1 MTAPDQPDNCCL
13 HFTSSEARPLA
24 CMAGT
29 AISLG
34 QFKADV
40 ERLAIQLQ
48 HDGDTLISCPGRYAF
63 SVGLLASWLSSR
75 TVVLPPNH
83 LDETLQDI
91 RKRFDIAFECDANW
105 GRQLPGNPASG
116 AHGHWEPRLPNDIHA
131 VKLFT
136 SGSSGAP
143 RVITKSVANLLDEAR
158 AIAAEFDW
166 PDGPVV
172 AGVPPQHLY
181 GLTFSILLPWVL
193 GNAWVDDMPRY
204 PGDVLQA
211 LQHNN
216 GRTLISVPAQY
227 QATLQDGTDLHD
239 TLCVSAAAPLT
250 GRLARA
256 WQQQHGTD
264 ILEIYGS
271 TETGVVGHRRHT
283 HTETWQAFPQVD
295 LSVEQDQLKV
305 ESPFVS
311 DEFTGGYLTADRGL
325 LVDPGRFQLLGRADA
340 IVKIAGKRVSL
351 TNIEDSIC
359 TCPGVA
365 EAAVIAVPAK
375 GLVRDMAIWA
385 AVVADGDQPLSP
397 RQLQAALRDKLDGI
411 EIPRRILVVDQL
423 PRTASGK
430 LPGKAVANLF
440 QEFDRSRVQL

>member
-1 MTAPDQPDNCCL
+1 MTRRDHPDSCSVR
-13 HFTSSEARPLA
+13 FSSSAARPLA

-29 AISLG
+29 TISLG
-34 QFKADV
+34 QFRADV
-40 ERLAIQLQ
+40 EQLVAQLQ
-48 HDGDTLISCPGRYAF
+48 HDGDILLSCPGRYAF
-63 SVGLLASWLSSR
+63 SVGLLAAWIGGK

-91 RKRFDIAFECDANW
+91 RSRFNISFECDAEW
-105 GRQLPGNPASG
+105 GRQLPAKNSRT
-116 AHGHWEPRLPNDIHA
+116 AHGSWEPPLPRDRHA

-136 SGSSGAP
+136 SGSTGAP
-143 RVITKSVANLLDEAR
+143 RVVTKSVANLLDEAR
-158 AIAAEFDW
+158 AIAAKFDW
-166 PDGPVV
+166 PAGPVV

-204 PGDVLQA
+204 PGDVLHA

-216 GRTLISVPAQY
+216 GKTLISVPAQY
-227 QATLQDGTDLHD
+227 QATLADGTDLHGIV
-239 TLCVSAAAPLT
+239 CVSAAAPLP
-250 GRLARA
+250 GRLARQ

-283 HTETWQAFPQVD
+283 STGTWRAFPQVK
-295 LSVEQDQLKV
+295 LSVEQGLLKV
-305 ESPFVS
+305 KSPFVG
-311 DEFTGGYLTADRGL
+311 DEYTGSFLTADRVTLTQQGH
-325 LVDPGRFQLLGRADA
+325 FQLLGRADA

-351 TNIEDSIC
+351 TNIEDNLI

-365 EAAVIAVPAK
+365 EAAVIAVPAT
-375 GLVRDMAIWA
+375 GRIRDLAIWA
-385 AVVADGDQPLSP
+385 IVVAKGEQSLSP
-397 RQLQAALRDKLDGI
+397 RQLQADLRGKLDGI
-411 EIPRRILVVDQL
+411 EIPRRILVVEKL

-430 LPGKAVANLF
+430 LPGKAVARLF
-440 QEFDRSRVQL
+440 DAHDQARVQL